1 MEIAWLNFHVFL
13 FVWDQGGVFSRLTM
27 NPDGVFVF
35 LSVGLKVW
43 SDPFGRK

>member
-1 MEIAWLNFHVFL
+1 MEIAWLKFHIIM
-13 FVWDQGGVFSRLTM
+13 FVWDQGGVLRHLTM